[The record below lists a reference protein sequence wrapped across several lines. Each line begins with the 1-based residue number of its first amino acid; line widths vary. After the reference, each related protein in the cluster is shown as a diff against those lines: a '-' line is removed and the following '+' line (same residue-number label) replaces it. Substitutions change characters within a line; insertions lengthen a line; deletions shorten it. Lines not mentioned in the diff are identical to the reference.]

1 MPVRI
6 RLATKGA
13 SRKLNVSISSSFH
26 LCEGGRNQIEIV
38 IEQLEI
44 VRDFLDAA
52 DRWQQ
57 HQNRAAGGL
66 RNGVRSAQIEIRL
79 YQNQLDVF
87 ALHRIDNLQRMA
99 RRRRYARLWFNVIDD
114 YQPEALA
121 EIGPGPVLGDH
132 FAAAI
137 RRHRRV
143 PALLG
148 FAQALV
154 EIGEALG
161 EIGCIGWPELGELV
175 LKSFS
180 DAPSVLRVKP
190 IVRIAQ
196 GMHIAHRALD
206 LCRGDLENLAEL
218 RHVDIA
224 PASHLD
230 LGISTLRDQGRQ
242 PSDLE
247 LQAHHHQQ
255 IRFLELQQEA
265 GLRLD
270 EKGSLIALW
279 HG

>member
-1 MPVRI
+1 MV
-6 RLATKGA
+6 
-13 SRKLNVSISSSFH
+13 
-26 LCEGGRNQIEIV
+26 
-38 IEQLEI
+38 
-44 VRDFLDAA
+44 
-52 DRWQQ
+52 
-57 HQNRAAGGL
+57 
-66 RNGVRSAQIEIRL
+66 
-79 YQNQLDVF
+79 
-87 ALHRIDNLQRMA
+87 
-99 RRRRYARLWFNVIDD
+99 
-114 YQPEALA
+114 
-121 EIGPGPVLGDH
+121 GDH

-180 DAPSVLRVKP
+180 DAPSVLRIKP

-196 GMHIAHRALD
+196 GMHIAHRARD

-270 EKGSLIALW
+270 EMGILIAFGDGLDGNPIAADFGGQRSQVLCRGNDVNLCRGITYACRGEQCGGCNERIHRTPCLKTGVL
-279 HG
+279 HGRRSRTGTGTGTRLRTGFLRSACGGVGRGSG